1 MKTIRTY
8 TAKELKKKYPD
19 AFERA
24 HKRHAEGII
33 EIPWQDETM
42 DSLKAVFKAAHIDLK
57 DWSIGAYSQSYVRFD
72 MGDAGNLTGQR
83 AIAWLENNLY
93 GPLRIKPGLK
103 DIARRVRYGYKVG
116 TIPPCPFTGYCADD
130 AMLYALNDA
139 IEHGHSL
146 AEAFNDL
153 ASVAQKM
160 LEDELQ
166 YIQSEESFLEDA
178 SANEWYYTADGTR
191 V

>member
-24 HKRHAEGII
+24 HKRHAEGID

-57 DWSIGAYSQSYVRFD
+57 DWSIGAYCYSYVRFD
-72 MGDAGNLTGQR
+72 MGDAGNLTDQR
-83 AIAWLENNLY
+83 AAAWLENNLY
-93 GPLRIKPGLK
+93 GPLRIKPGIK
-103 DIARRVRYGYKVG
+103 DIAKRVRYGYKVG
-116 TIPPCPFTGYCADD
+116 TVPPCPFTGYCADD
-130 AMLYALNDA
+130 AMLDALNKSISRGD
-139 IEHGHSL
+139 SL
-146 AEAFNDL
+146 AGAFGDL
-153 ASVAQKM
+153 ASVAQGI
-160 LEDELQ
+160 LENELD
-166 YIQSEESFLEDA
+166 YTQSEESFLED
-178 SANEWYYTADGTR
+178 SAANDWYYTADGTQ